1 MKHLIT
7 VLSLMCISAGNAFAK
22 DIFVDCGTYR
32 AAYKDGVGRATITM
46 TGSPGI
52 ILLSTDRNKCTDG
65 LCQMLG
71 IPGDFS
77 SMPFRLEKISEVA
90 NIVTYQ
96 AVALELTDLGKAIF
110 IPEFQESLKE
120 IKITISADVSGVD
133 SMGGSRLYEMPR
145 KINMKIER
153 DGLAREYL
161 LIYSR

>member
-22 DIFVDCGTYR
+22 DIFVQGGSYKS
-32 AAYKDGVGRATITM
+32 AYKDGAGRANLVM

-52 ILLSTDRNKCTDG
+52 ILLSTDRNKCADG

-77 SMPFRLEKISEVA
+77 SMPFRMEKISEVG
-90 NIVTYQ
+90 NIVTYNV
-96 AVALELTDLGKAIF
+96 VALELTDLGKEIF
-110 IPEFQESLKE
+110 IPEFQDTLKE
-120 IKITISADVSGVD
+120 TKITISADVSGAD

-153 DGLAREYL
+153 NGLAREYL